1 MTPSSSDTLVPIR
14 RRKLL
19 PPSLKGSLIPRP
31 RLLSRLDLGLELPL
45 TLVIAPAGYGKTTLV
60 RQWAERQSIPVAWL
74 TLDPGDAD
82 GRRFVTHLLTAIA
95 AVAPIDT
102 DHMLELLRASRGA
115 DGRYRSHPGG
125 RSLRLHGRPGG
136 GAGRLRSLRW
146 RAP

>member
-115 DGRYRSHPGG
+115 GKRHPRPAVTYRGPFHLGG
-125 RSLRLHGRPGG
+125 RHTGWNSRTTTT
-136 GAGRLRSLRW
+136 RS
-146 RAP
+146 A